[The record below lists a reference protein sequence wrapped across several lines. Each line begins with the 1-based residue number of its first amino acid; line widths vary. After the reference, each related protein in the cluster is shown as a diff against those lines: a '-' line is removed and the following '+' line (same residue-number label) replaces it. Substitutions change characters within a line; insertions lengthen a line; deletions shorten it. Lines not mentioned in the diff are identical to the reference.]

1 MNVTGT
7 EPVTV
12 WINEYNGKKSY
23 SYGVKVTDRDGHEKY
38 AKQWLRFKGGD
49 PGIQNGTRIHIKE
62 AFETGYV
69 DREGKPKLNGFMVME
84 WEPAEDAPSGF
95 EELAEDVPF

>member
-1 MNVTGT
+1 MNVTSKDA
-7 EPVTV
+7 VTV

-38 AKQWLRFKGGD
+38 AKQWLKFKGGD
-49 PGIQNGTRIHIKE
+49 PGIQNGTRIYIKN
-62 AFETGYV
+62 AFDTGYI
-69 DREGKPKLNGFMVME
+69 DREGKPKLYGLMVME

-95 EELAEDVPF
+95 AELAEDVPF